1 MSTRLTARRPVRLV
15 DVVRVIGLLAC
26 GVLSGGMVV
35 LLVLDIELGRSAELY
50 MRYRQATTG
59 PLTVLLPPLGV
70 AAALATAATL
80 VLEGRRRAPLV
91 ALVCLLAG
99 LVTTVT
105 VHFPLNDA
113 IVAWPEPPAD
123 WMAVRDRWRAAHV
136 VRTVA
141 GVVAFVLLAAELR
154 RHPTGVHG

>member
-1 MSTRLTARRPVRLV
+1 MTSLASPRPVRLV
-15 DVVRVIGLLAC
+15 DVVRLAGLLAC

-59 PLTVLLPPLGV
+59 PLTALLPPIGV
-70 AAALATAATL
+70 AAALTTGATV

-91 ALVCLLAG
+91 ALFCLLVG

-123 WMAVRDRWRAAHV
+123 WMQVRDHWRAAHV

-141 GVVAFVLLAAELR
+141 GVVAFVLLAVDLR

>member
-1 MSTRLTARRPVRLV
+1 MTTLRSMRAGSLV
-15 DVVRVIGLLAC
+15 DVVRLVGLLAC

-35 LLVLDIELGRSAELY
+35 LLVLDIKLGRSAELY
-50 MRYRQATTG
+50 MQYRQATTG
-59 PLTVLLPPLGV
+59 PLTALLPPIGV
-70 AAALATAATL
+70 TAALTTGATV

-91 ALVCLLAG
+91 ALVCLLVG

-123 WMAVRDRWRAAHV
+123 WTAVRDRWRAAHV

-141 GVVAFVLLAAELR
+141 GVVAFVLLALDLR
-154 RHPTGVHG
+154 RHPNGVHG